1 MREEQSESMSEL
13 TPQDDSLAGPYF
25 EAAAQGRL
33 VVQRCDSCKNLRWP
47 PLSGCPD
54 CHSRD
59 TTWVEV
65 KPSGTIWS
73 FVVYRRAFQP
83 ELRSQIPYTVAMVEL
98 DDGPYLIGR
107 LVAGD
112 RAPVVGDRVVADIGD
127 VDGRPTVRWRI
138 S

>member
-1 MREEQSESMSEL
+1 MSGL
-13 TPQDDSLAGPYF
+13 TPQDDSLAAPF
-25 EAAAQGRL
+25 FDAAAQGRL

-54 CHSRD
+54 CHSRE

-73 FVVYRRAFQP
+73 FVVYHRAFQP
-83 ELRSQIPYTVAMVEL
+83 ELRSQIPYAVAMVEL
-98 DDGPYLIGR
+98 DDGPYMVGR

-112 RAPVVGDRVVADIGD
+112 RTPAVGDRVVAEFDD
-127 VDGRPTVRWRI
+127 TDGGPSVRWRI
-138 S
+138 P